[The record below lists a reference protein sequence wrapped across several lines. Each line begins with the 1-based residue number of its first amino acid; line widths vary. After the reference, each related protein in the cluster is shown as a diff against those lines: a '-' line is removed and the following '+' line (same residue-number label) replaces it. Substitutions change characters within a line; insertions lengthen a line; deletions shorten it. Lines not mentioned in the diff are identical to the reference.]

1 MPHLIK
7 DEAPRLAK
15 ELQEALLSR
24 DLQSPFVS
32 RIRHRMGSD
41 YEKILEQ
48 RLRAMSIP
56 FMTESDLRE
65 RGYEKLHIPFGIWLH
80 LEIYSCPSRR
90 PQRLSL
96 QI

>member
-1 MPHLIK
+1 MIK
-7 DEAPRLAK
+7 DDAPRLAR

-32 RIRHRMGSD
+32 RIRHRMGAD

-48 RLRAMSIP
+48 RLRAMTIP

-65 RGYEKLHIPFGIWLH
+65 RGYGKLLILLKVWLH
-80 LEIYSCPSRR
+80 FDIYSVIDIIS
-90 PQRLSL
+90 
-96 QI
+96 